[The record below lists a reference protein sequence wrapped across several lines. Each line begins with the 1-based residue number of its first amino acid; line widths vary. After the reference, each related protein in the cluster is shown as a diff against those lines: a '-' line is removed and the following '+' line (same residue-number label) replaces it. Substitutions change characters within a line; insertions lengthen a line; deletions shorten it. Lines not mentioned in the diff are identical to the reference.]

1 VPRLAHSH
9 EHGSSMSF
17 LFRFHDLI
25 GGIHVPVDD
34 GVDKL
39 NRKYTLL
46 VFLFLALPIF
56 TKQYIGDPIECFTPT
71 YFTEPQ
77 ARYVNSYCWTA
88 STYYLV
94 AADQD
99 EEDLDIVGQVGKN
112 QEPPDPRVLPEEL
125 DYGGFDVAST
135 GPERLRRVRVGYYQ
149 WAPLILLVQGCC
161 FYVPFLVYNSCAH
174 NAGVKL
180 RRLLKKASD
189 IASLPP
195 GCQQREA
202 LLAEFVDQFH
212 TLVTGEAGWCTDP
225 SCRLPLS
232 CRCCSGGPSR
242 YLCLLY
248 LLVKSLYVLNVGLQF
263 LLLGSFMGRGFLK
276 HGIELVRRL
285 MADGEWWA
293 SPRFPLQTLC
303 QVRAAIQGGLRTY
316 TCQCVLPI
324 NVFNEKIFSIVWF
337 YMAFLLPLNVLSLI
351 FWVWRSFRCNRLAYI
366 RLCLW
371 RTRLVSMAEVGRL
384 ARKISG
390 QYLGWDG
397 VFVLRLIE
405 HNHGS
410 IMATLIV
417 SRLWEFYANQMKMQE
432 EGNSGPDPEMGS
444 VASVGAPASSSWHS
458 CHPTACHVSGHHH
471 MGGAPQGMAGKR
483 MPPNGFWSK

>member
-1 VPRLAHSH
+1 
-9 EHGSSMSF
+9 M
-17 LFRFHDLI
+17 
-25 GGIHVPVDD
+25 
-34 GVDKL
+34 
-39 NRKYTLL
+39 
-46 VFLFLALPIF
+46 
-56 TKQYIGDPIECFTPT
+56 
-71 YFTEPQ
+71 
-77 ARYVNSYCWTA
+77 
-88 STYYLV
+88 
-94 AADQD
+94 
-99 EEDLDIVGQVGKN
+99 
-112 QEPPDPRVLPEEL
+112 
-125 DYGGFDVAST
+125 AST

-248 LLVKSLYVLNVGLQF
+248 LLVKSLYVINVGLQF
-263 LLLGSFMGRGFLK
+263 LLLGSFMGRGFLR
-276 HGIELVRRL
+276 HGLELIRRL
-285 MADGEWWA
+285 MVEGEWWA

-324 NVFNEKIFSIVWF
+324 NVFNEKIFSVVWF
-337 YMAFLLPLNVLSLI
+337 YMAFLLPLNVLSLL

-384 ARKISG
+384 ARKISA

-432 EGNSGPDPEMGS
+432 EGNTGSDAEMGS
-444 VASVGAPASSSWHS
+444 VASVGAPPSTSWHS
-458 CHPTACHVSGHHH
+458 CHPTACHVTGHHH
-471 MGGAPQGMAGKR
+471 FSGGNATGAQGTMSHSSKR
-483 MPPNGFWSK
+483 MPPNGFWGK

>member
-1 VPRLAHSH
+1 MSIHESH
-9 EHGSSMSF
+9 
-17 LFRFHDLI
+17 
-25 GGIHVPVDD
+25 
-34 GVDKL
+34 
-39 NRKYTLL
+39 LL
-46 VFLFLALPIF
+46 LLL
-56 TKQYIGDPIECFTPT
+56 Q
-71 YFTEPQ
+71 
-77 ARYVNSYCWTA
+77 
-88 STYYLV
+88 LL
-94 AADQD
+94 QD
-99 EEDLDIVGQVGKN
+99 
-112 QEPPDPRVLPEEL
+112 PPDPRVLPEEL

-161 FYVPFLVYNSCAH
+161 FYVPFLVWNSCAH

-189 IASLPP
+189 ISSLPP

-232 CRCCSGGPSR
+232 CRCCVGGPSR

-248 LLVKSLYVLNVGLQF
+248 LCVKSLYVLNVALQF
-263 LLLGSFMGRGFLK
+263 ILLGSFMGRGFLR
-276 HGIELVRRL
+276 HGLELLRRFIIE
-285 MADGEWWA
+285 GEWWA

-324 NVFNEKIFSIVWF
+324 NVFNEKIFSVVWF
-337 YMAFLLPLNVLSLI
+337 YLAFLMPLNVASLF
-351 FWVWRSFRCNRLAYI
+351 FWLWRTFRCNRLAYV

-384 ARKISG
+384 ARKISTS
-390 QYLGWDG
+390 YLGWDG
-397 VFVLRLIE
+397 VFVLRIIE

-432 EGNSGPDPEMGS
+432 DGGGGGNGSDVEVGS
-444 VASVGAPASSSWHS
+444 VASVGAPPSTSWHS
-458 CHPTACHVSGHHH
+458 CHAAACHATGHHH
-471 MGGAPQGMAGKR
+471 TAYAPPTPSGPHGHHGQQTMTAPRPKNI
-483 MPPNGFWSK
+483 PPNGFWK

>member
-1 VPRLAHSH
+1 MHAKTPLTLFH
-9 EHGSSMSF
+9 E
-17 LFRFHDLI
+17 LV
-25 GGIHVPVDD
+25 GGIHIPTDD
-34 GVDKL
+34 GVDKI

-99 EEDLDIVGQVGKN
+99 DEEFDIVGQVGKN

-149 WAPLILLVQGCC
+149 WAPLILLVQACC

-248 LLVKSLYVLNVGLQF
+248 LLVKSMYVLNVGLQF
-263 LLLGSFMGRGFLK
+263 LLLGSFMGRGFLR

-285 MADGEWWA
+285 MLDGEWWA

-337 YMAFLLPLNVLSLI
+337 YMAFLLPLNVLSLM
-351 FWVWRSFRCNRLAYI
+351 FWFWRSFRCNRLAYI

-384 ARKISG
+384 ARKIG
-390 QYLGWDG
+390 NQYLGWDG

-417 SRLWEFYANQMKMQE
+417 SRLYEFYLTQMKMQE

-444 VASVGAPASSSWHS
+444 VASVGAGAASSSWHG
-458 CHPTACHVSGHHH
+458 CHPTACHASGHHSGQYSTGPH
-471 MGGAPQGMAGKR
+471 IAGKR
-483 MPPNGFWSK
+483 GQNGFWPK

>member
-1 VPRLAHSH
+1 
-9 EHGSSMSF
+9 M
-17 LFRFHDLI
+17 
-25 GGIHVPVDD
+25 
-34 GVDKL
+34 
-39 NRKYTLL
+39 
-46 VFLFLALPIF
+46 
-56 TKQYIGDPIECFTPT
+56 
-71 YFTEPQ
+71 
-77 ARYVNSYCWTA
+77 
-88 STYYLV
+88 
-94 AADQD
+94 
-99 EEDLDIVGQVGKN
+99 
-112 QEPPDPRVLPEEL
+112 LPEEL

-161 FYVPFLVYNSCAH
+161 FYVPFLVWNSCAH

-225 SCRLPLS
+225 ACRLPLS
-232 CRCCSGGPSR
+232 CRCCVGGPSR

-263 LLLGSFMGRGFLK
+263 ILLGSFMGRGFLR
-276 HGIELVRRL
+276 HGLELMRRFL
-285 MADGEWWA
+285 VEGDWWA

-324 NVFNEKIFSIVWF
+324 NVFNEKIFSVVWF
-337 YMAFLLPLNVLSLI
+337 YLAFLMPLNVISLL
-351 FWVWRSFRCNRLAYI
+351 FWVWRTFRCNRLAYV

-371 RTRLVSMAEVGRL
+371 RTRLVGMAEVGRL
-384 ARKISG
+384 ARKISAN
-390 QYLGWDG
+390 YLGWDG

-432 EGNSGPDPEMGS
+432 DGGGNGSDAEMGS
-444 VASVGAPASSSWHS
+444 VASVGAPPSTSWHS
-458 CHPTACHVSGHHH
+458 CHGTACHQTGHHGH
-471 MGGAPQGMAGKR
+471 GYHHGHHATSTPSAPQTMARKNI
-483 MPPNGFWSK
+483 PPTNGFWGKWQWLQLIVEVNGLFNWKSFKVNAMNFHSILVIIIKI

>member
-1 VPRLAHSH
+1 VAVWVRCAKAN
-9 EHGSSMSF
+9 
-17 LFRFHDLI
+17 
-25 GGIHVPVDD
+25 VPVDSND
-34 GVDKL
+34 H
-39 NRKYTLL
+39 
-46 VFLFLALPIF
+46 
-56 TKQYIGDPIECFTPT
+56 
-71 YFTEPQ
+71 
-77 ARYVNSYCWTA
+77 
-88 STYYLV
+88 
-94 AADQD
+94 QD
-99 EEDLDIVGQVGKN
+99 
-112 QEPPDPRVLPEEL
+112 PPDPRVLPEEL

-263 LLLGSFMGRGFLK
+263 LLLGSFMGRGFLR
-276 HGIELVRRL
+276 HGLELIRRL
-285 MADGEWWA
+285 MLDGEWWT

-324 NVFNEKIFSIVWF
+324 NVFNEKIFSVVWF
-337 YMAFLLPLNVLSLI
+337 YLAFLLPLNVLSLL

-432 EGNSGPDPEMGS
+432 EGNTGSDAEMGS
-444 VASVGAPASSSWHS
+444 VASVGAPPSASWHS
-458 CHPTACHVSGHHH
+458 CHPTACHVTGHHH
-471 MGGAPQGMAGKR
+471 FSQGGPGGGMGGKR
-483 MPPNGFWSK
+483 VPPNGFWGK